1 MKQMYRCIFKT
12 MLKKI
17 TSQKPILELSLKT
30 KCKKKKKVDLTTAP
44 FSITTSTNATAA

>member
-1 MKQMYRCIFKT
+1 MKQIYRCIFKT

-30 KCKKKKKVDLTTAP
+30 KCKKKKVDLTTAP